1 MDTDSYRTKNT
12 VKWCRCRHTET
23 TTKERRYR
31 HFSVFYRYSITVFRY
46 LSSALYES
54 LRTAYDNT
62 YGLTANHNGQ
72 QLKTCR
78 KKYRYRNKV
87 FSGICHPYC
96 KKAFIWHIKPP
107 TAYSLQPTTANR
119 PQYHSSQQDPASS
132 ITEWPTSTG
141 ILYTSRYY
149 LVARTKMADKGIA
162 AEEVQD
168 SGRDCQEYRNNSETI
183 PILTLA
189 FGIVEYRRTPKQNTY
204 RCSIFWNNGK

>member
-1 MDTDSYRTKNT
+1 MTCLLPPVRDSIFFFGQMVVTNSYKRATIVMDTDSYRTENT

-96 KKAFIWHIKPP
+96 KKAFI
-107 TAYSLQPTTANR
+107 
-119 PQYHSSQQDPASS
+119 
-132 ITEWPTSTG
+132 
-141 ILYTSRYY
+141 
-149 LVARTKMADKGIA
+149 
-162 AEEVQD
+162 
-168 SGRDCQEYRNNSETI
+168 
-183 PILTLA
+183 
-189 FGIVEYRRTPKQNTY
+189 
-204 RCSIFWNNGK
+204 